1 MYNLGNEVIDVNI
14 GQRIKELRKALGMT
28 QEDFAFKIGT
38 ARNTIANYE
47 IGRREPTGQTI
58 RSICREFHVD
68 YIWLTQGVGDMF
80 QSVDD
85 DLTAMVDNILMGENE
100 TAKAIFRAFAK
111 LEDEDWLV
119 IKKIIDEIK
128 K

>member
-1 MYNLGNEVIDVNI
+1 MTIGERVKIARQELGFTQQEFGD
-14 GQRIKELRKALGMT
+14 RLG
-28 QEDFAFKIGT
+28 I
-38 ARNTIANYE
+38 ARNTIASYE